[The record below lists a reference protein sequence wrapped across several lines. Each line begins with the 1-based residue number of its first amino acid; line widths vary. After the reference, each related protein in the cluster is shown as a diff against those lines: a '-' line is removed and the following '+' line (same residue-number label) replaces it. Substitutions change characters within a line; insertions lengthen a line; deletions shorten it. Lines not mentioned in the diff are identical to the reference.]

1 VSDNDQDTETG
12 DSWPAVEGTVD
23 IVTPLQEL
31 LENAQQKQPTPWMDG
46 YMMGLRHAIELAKV
60 MQWRIDLRLLERS

>member
-1 VSDNDQDTETG
+1 VSDNDQDTV

-23 IVTPLQEL
+23 IVAPLQEL
-31 LENAQQKQPTPWMDG
+31 FENAQQKQPTPWMEG
-46 YMMGLRHAIELAKV
+46 YMTGLRHAIELAKV